1 MDIAISPSWRARDV
15 MLVVSGCLACTAI
28 LGHWLTRLCGFV
40 AGPIMEYFFDGVE
53 RNWVI
58 KGTYCL
64 TLEVIPISS
73 AHISLARKRYKHCL
87 NLRGPGK
94 KGEELNI

>member
-15 MLVVSGCLACTAI
+15 MLVVSGCLAYTAI

-53 RNWVI
+53 RNLGNQGHLLSHTGSHTHLFCSYFTGQKKI
-58 KGTYCL
+58 QALSKFKGT
-64 TLEVIPISS
+64 
-73 AHISLARKRYKHCL
+73 RK
-87 NLRGPGK
+87 
-94 KGEELNI
+94 